1 MNSWAVVC
9 ACSLSVE
16 CLYYVLCHSFLLPFS
31 SCWFCSCSVSCGGC
45 CCCCCCSS
53 SHVQIA
59 NLCFASAL
67 CCVLSWMFVSSCSHT
82 TCLSP
87 LLKWLW
93 YQHWLAFAL
102 PHHVP
107 PTPLHLIPSPLTIMT
122 GCCGDDFPA
131 VLRSSFLHFLLAWLV
146 APCLAH
152 VLYHLV
158 TALPCA
164 VCGWLCC
171 GEWCSSPKFGLL
183 ANRYHY
189 CEKCFNE
196 IQGETVSLGDD
207 PTQPQTWVLVNKMWF
222 LNLNVTFQHARC
234 FLMLSS

>member
-93 YQHWLAFAL
+93 YQHLLAFAL

-107 PTPLHLIPSPLTIMT
+107 PTPPPPHSLTPYNHDWLLRWRLP
-122 GCCGDDFPA
+122 CCPA
-131 VLRSSFLHFLLAWLV
+131 FLLPALP
-146 APCLAH
+146 ACLACG
-152 VLYHLV
+152 
-158 TALPCA
+158 TLPCP
-164 VCGWLCC
+164 CPIPFGDCPPMRCLWL
-171 GEWCSSPKFGLL
+171 
-183 ANRYHY
+183 
-189 CEKCFNE
+189 
-196 IQGETVSLGDD
+196 TVLWGM
-207 PTQPQTWVLVNKMWF
+207 V
-222 LNLNVTFQHARC
+222 
-234 FLMLSS
+234 

>member
-87 LLKWLW
+87 LPKWLW

-107 PTPLHLIPSPLTIMT
+107 PTPSTSFPHPLQSWLAVAVTTSLLSCVPPSCTSCLLGLWHPALPMSYTIWWLPSHALSVVD
-122 GCCGDDFPA
+122 CA
-131 VLRSSFLHFLLAWLV
+131 VGNGVVHQNLGFLLTGTTTVKSVSTRSRERPFLWVTTPPSHRREYWLI
-146 APCLAH
+146 
-152 VLYHLV
+152 
-158 TALPCA
+158 
-164 VCGWLCC
+164 
-171 GEWCSSPKFGLL
+171 
-183 ANRYHY
+183 
-189 CEKCFNE
+189 KCDFW
-196 IQGETVSLGDD
+196 T
-207 PTQPQTWVLVNKMWF
+207 
-222 LNLNVTFQHARC
+222 
-234 FLMLSS
+234 